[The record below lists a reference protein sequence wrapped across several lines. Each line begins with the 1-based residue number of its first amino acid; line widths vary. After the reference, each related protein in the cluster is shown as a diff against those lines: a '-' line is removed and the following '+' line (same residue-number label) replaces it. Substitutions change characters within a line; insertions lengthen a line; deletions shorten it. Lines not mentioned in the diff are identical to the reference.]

1 MTLTLKQLFE
11 ANIIREDDDL
21 VIKQD
26 GKIVVDN
33 RKFISDELKN
43 YIDYPIERM
52 YSMHGT
58 KIGNEAIFI
67 RISSKEVSA

>member
-1 MTLTLKQLFE
+1 MITLKDLFE
-11 ANIIREDDDL
+11 AKIIREDDDF

-33 RKFISDELKN
+33 RDFISDELRN

-58 KIGNEAIFI
+58 NGNEAILI
-67 RISSKEVSA
+67 RISTKED